1 MLGRFGESDDAQGT
15 RELLDRRQVLAVAI
29 TLITLIVGV
38 VLEYG
43 LHARPLVYN
52 ALYLVGVILL
62 GGPIV
67 IGAVHG
73 VLRGHTNVDE
83 LVALALIA
91 STATGHVL
99 EADIVATL
107 MVMGSLFEQRASLRA
122 RRAIEQLLRLTPKEA
137 TLLNDQGEVTVPV
150 ESLKAGDRVIVRA
163 GQNVPAD
170 GIIESGAAH
179 LDQAAVTGESVPVY
193 RRAGEPVFA
202 GTLAVDGSLIVGVRR
217 TGEDSTV
224 GQIIKIV
231 REAEHHQAPVMRIV
245 DRWARYYT
253 PLILAISVTTLLVIG
268 LFVGSWTKAGSA
280 AVAVLIV
287 GCPCTLV
294 LATPTAIIAAMGRSA
309 RLGILIKNGAVLEQA
324 ATVDT
329 LIFDKTGTLTSGK
342 HQVVAVVPAEDL
354 KGMEQV
360 IGLCPAVEQSVLK
373 LSGSP
378 VARASSPCDSASKSV
393 DSILQNSGAAST
405 GRMPVPRG
413 QEQAERNLLAL
424 AAAVEFHSN
433 HPFARAIREHAK
445 ERGVG
450 FEPAAD
456 VKEIP
461 GMGIQGRVNG
471 QPVLMGRPEFVAQSI
486 HNFCAVPGTP
496 LRPIRRYSV
505 IAVEV
510 AGRYAGLLLLRDTLR
525 PAAAALVEDLRETG
539 LTNLAV
545 LSGDHPGAV
554 QLVADQLK
562 LDRAYAGLMPA
573 EKAGQVKALR
583 EQGHTV
589 AFVGDGINDAPA
601 LATADVGIAMGG
613 SGTDVAMQTADVV
626 LLRDRIELIST
637 LFALARTTRT
647 TIYMNLV
654 FGLALNVAALALASV
669 AVLSPMLGALVH
681 NLGSVIIV
689 SNSARLAGYGRR
701 LREEPVE
708 APSPV
713 RDQTPAKKAA

>member
-1 MLGRFGESDDAQGT
+1 MLGRFGETDDARGPQ
-15 RELLDRRQVLAVAI
+15 ELLDRRQVGAVAVAI
-29 TLITLIVGV
+29 FTLFVGV
-38 VLEYG
+38 VLEYV
-43 LHARPLVYN
+43 LHARPPVYN
-52 ALYLVGVILL
+52 ALYLCGVILL

-67 IGAVHG
+67 IGAIQG
-73 VLRGHTNVDE
+73 VLKGHTNVDE
-83 LVALALIA
+83 LVALALLA
-91 STATGHVL
+91 STASGHVL

-107 MVMGSLFEQRASLRA
+107 MVLGSLFEQRASLRA

-137 TLLNDQGEVTVPV
+137 TLLGERGEEVTVPV
-150 ESLKAGDRVIVRA
+150 EALKAGDRVIVRA

-170 GIIESGAAH
+170 GTIESGAAH

-193 RRAGEPVFA
+193 RQPGEPVFA
-202 GTLAVDGSLIVGVRR
+202 GTLAVDGSVIVGVRR

-224 GQIIKIV
+224 GQIIRIV
-231 REAEHHQAPVMRIV
+231 RDAEHHQAPVMRIV

-253 PLILAISVTTLLVIG
+253 PAILAISLASLLAIG
-268 LFVGSWTKAGSA
+268 LFFGGWAKAGSA

-324 ATVDT
+324 ARVDT

-354 KGMEQV
+354 KGMEEV

-373 LSGSP
+373 LS
-378 VARASSPCDSASKSV
+378 
-393 DSILQNSGAAST
+393 AAAQRDA
-405 GRMPVPRG
+405 GGPPVPR
-413 QEQAERNLLAL
+413 ESAARNLLAL
-424 AAAVEFHSN
+424 AAAVEYHSN
-433 HPFARAIREHAK
+433 HPFARAIREYAK
-445 ERGVG
+445 ERGVE
-450 FEPAAD
+450 FQPASE
-456 VKEIP
+456 VKEVP
-461 GMGIQGRVNG
+461 GMGIQGRVHG

-525 PAAAALVEDLRETG
+525 RAAAALVEELRETG
-539 LTNLAV
+539 LSNLSV
-545 LSGDHPGAV
+545 LSGDHVGAV

-573 EKAGQVKALR
+573 EKADQIEALR
-583 EQGHTV
+583 EQGRAV

-626 LLRDRIELIST
+626 LLRDRIELLST
-637 LFALARTTRT
+637 LFALARKTRT
-647 TIYMNLV
+647 TIYMNLA

-669 AVLSPMLGALVH
+669 AVLSPMVGALVH

-689 SNSARLAGYGRR
+689 SNSARLAGYGRK
-701 LREEPVE
+701 LPAEEAAPAPAVAEVE
-708 APSPV
+708 S
-713 RDQTPAKKAA
+713 KKAA

>member
-1 MLGRFGESDDAQGT
+1 MLGRFGESDDAQGPQ
-15 RELLDRRQVLAVAI
+15 ELLDRRQILAVAVTI
-29 TLITLIVGV
+29 FTLIVGV

-52 ALYLVGVILL
+52 GLYLAGVILL

-67 IGAVHG
+67 IGAIHG

-83 LVALALIA
+83 LVALALVA

-137 TLLNDQGEVTVPV
+137 TLLGEHGEEKTVSV
-150 ESLKAGDRVIVRA
+150 EALKAGDRVIVRA

-202 GTLAVDGSLIVGVRR
+202 GTLAVDGSLIVAVRR

-253 PLILAISVTTLLVIG
+253 PLILAVSVTALLVIG
-268 LFVGSWTKAGSA
+268 LLVGSWAKAASA

-360 IGLCPAVEQSVLK
+360 IGLCPAVEQSVLN
-373 LSGSP
+373 LTSS
-378 VARASSPCDSASKSV
+378 VSRASRPCGGLSSSGDSDTPDNNV
-393 DSILQNSGAAST
+393 AST
-405 GRMPVPRG
+405 AETAVMRNG
-413 QEQAERNLLAL
+413 AERNLIAL
-424 AAAVEFHSN
+424 AAALEFHSN
-433 HPFARAIREHAK
+433 HPFAKAIREYAK
-445 ERGVG
+445 ERGVEY
-450 FEPAAD
+450 EPAVD

-461 GMGIQGRVNG
+461 GMGIQGRMNG

-539 LTNLAV
+539 LSNLAV

-613 SGTDVAMQTADVV
+613 TGTDVAMQTADVV

-637 LFALARTTRT
+637 LFGLARRTRT
-647 TIYMNLV
+647 TIYMNLA
-654 FGLALNVAALALASV
+654 FGLALNLAALVLASV
-669 AVLSPMLGALVH
+669 AVLSPMLGAVVH

-701 LREEPVE
+701 LREERVETPEPVGDE
-708 APSPV
+708 RQS
-713 RDQTPAKKAA
+713 KKAA